1 MPDLDIILVLVVV
14 AAAMGLFV
22 SGRLRVDVVALCVL
36 AALVLLG
43 LIRPDQATDGF
54 ANKATATVAAMFVLS
69 KGLVRTGWVQWL
81 VRHLGALA
89 GKGEARLL
97 VVLCVAIAALSAFI
111 INTATVAIFIPVSIA
126 LATERKISASRL
138 LMPLSFASQF
148 GGVCTL
154 IGTSTNILVSS
165 IAVSHGLAAF
175 GMFEFA
181 PLGIVMTAAGLLYL
195 VFLTPRLIP
204 ERKGELEKTDR
215 YRLADYVAEL
225 KVQEGSSLIG
235 KKWGEAAGT
244 KEKALQLVQ
253 VIRGAKSMSRA
264 SRTVV
269 REGDLLVLHGDAD
282 EIIGAQEKY
291 GLKILEDSRSG
302 VRKEPSNEVR
312 LVEALIPPGSLLI
325 DKTYK
330 GANLRR
336 RFGCSV
342 LAIQRRGKVLRARLE
357 DIRLDSG
364 DSLLLQGDSEDVA
377 ALLKSDDL
385 IVTNE
390 LTELYLRRDRA
401 VIALVIMLAVV
412 GLAAFNVLPILTAAL
427 VGAIAMVLTGCLSIE
442 ETYQAIDWKVIFLLG
457 GIIPLGLA
465 IEQTGAAAWLAD
477 TVLEPF
483 VGSGPLVVLAV
494 LYMVTALL
502 TETMSNNAAAVLL
515 APIAISLASAMGADP
530 RPFLVAITFA
540 ASTSFATPVG
550 YKTNTMIYAPGGYRF
565 LDYTKVGGPL
575 NFVFW
580 ILAVLLIPRIWPFG

>member
-1 MPDLDIILVLVVV
+1 VPDLDIILVLVVV